1 MITFVAEVLR
11 YMRFIFLMLVLLY
24 ADSLLA
30 QKPFVHDFSI
40 GEANVAVKVNTIKQ
54 DAIGYIWLGTD
65 KGLVRFNGS
74 DFVNIQDSV
83 HQAVTALAVAGNSV
97 CVGYNNGK
105 IGVVNG
111 LQVKPL
117 EIKNG
122 PASPITS
129 LYVAAGKVLM
139 AGTEEQGIFL
149 IVNNAAIPFNTAKG
163 LSDDF
168 VYDFSLAGKDRLLV
182 ATDNGINDLSLSAGK
197 VSVTGYT
204 TRHGLPDNIISA
216 LRKIPGTPF
225 FLVGTQEKGV
235 VIFDDERKVV
245 VPILSADEEWG
256 YGQVNDI
263 LPVAGYRAWVATETG
278 YLVEIK
284 MKNGTAHVRAFHYPG
299 KSLKKLLRDGAGNIW
314 CATSKGLMMVT
325 AEYIEDIKL
334 PSPYSLRGA
343 TAMVCDDNSL
353 LVALKKELYQVRFMD
368 TTPSMEH
375 IFTANA
381 NITSLFIDKENRL
394 WIGTFGDGLYYEQ
407 DGNAAIRPEGIKELA
422 DDASILSIS
431 GTADRIWLAT
441 LKGVEELSYPVDGAI
456 TLVKHH
462 GKQTGAGSDYV
473 YQLYPDS
480 KGNMWM
486 ATDGAGVCMYDGDV
500 YHHWDTIFAAG
511 GKVVYSI
518 TEDRYGDIWAAA
530 MNKDLFHFHDGQWK
544 NQRLPE
550 TQYPDINIS
559 TVAANASGQ
568 VISVYQRCIDEWY
581 PASKYFRHYNS
592 ALGIGIDS
600 TSNVLNCVA
609 KDNEGNIYL
618 PYQQGIIMFKNKRTV
633 FDIRPNVC
641 ISSPTIYSKT
651 VTGNQYEFA
660 HDENYV
666 GFAFEGV
673 SYANH
678 ERLNYRYMLEGYN
691 DDWIYTNDVS
701 VSFPRLPPGNYKFR
715 VQVSLNPAF
724 EHPNEDSYFFSIAT
738 PFWRT
743 SVFYVLAAMMVFLC
757 VYIYIKLREKR
768 LKKVSRLQQEKMMFE
783 YEHLKSQVNPHFLF
797 NSLYALSI
805 LIEENKDTAVDYTVH
820 LADLYRNMLAH
831 SKKDLIQ
838 LKEEFEILE
847 NYIHIQQTRFN
858 DALIMRI
865 DVPLDLMN
873 TRRIVPLAMQLLVEN
888 AIKHNV
894 VSTAHPLIIS
904 ITATNDEIVVSNPIQ
919 PKMSQEKGAGIGLFN
934 IKQRYNLLT
943 KKEISFGVRENAFE
957 VRLPLL

>member
-1 MITFVAEVLR
+1 MITFVAVVLKC
-11 YMRFIFLMLVLLY
+11 MRFIFLVLVLLY
-24 ADSLLA
+24 ADTSWA
-30 QKPFVHDFSI
+30 QKPFVRDFSL
-40 GEANVAVKVNTIKQ
+40 GETNGAVKVNAIKQ
-54 DAIGYIWLGTD
+54 DAAGYIWLGTD

-74 DFVNIQDSV
+74 DFINIQDSV
-83 HQAVTALAVAGNSV
+83 HRAVTALAVAGNSV

-105 IGVVNG
+105 IGVVSG
-111 LQVKPL
+111 LHVKPL

-122 PASPITS
+122 PVSPITS
-129 LYVAAGKVLM
+129 LHVAAGKVIV
-139 AGTEEQGIFL
+139 AGTEEQGVFL
-149 IVNNAAIPFNTAKG
+149 VLNNTAIPFNIAKG

-168 VYDFSLAGKDRLLV
+168 VYDFSLAGKNRLLV
-182 ATDNGINDLSLSAGK
+182 ATDNGINELSLSAGK
-197 VSVTGYT
+197 VSVTSYT

-216 LRKIPGTPF
+216 LKKIPGTHL
-225 FLVGTQEKGV
+225 FLLGTQEKGV
-235 VIFDDERKVV
+235 IIFDAERKAV
-245 VPILSADEEWG
+245 VPILSVGEEWV

-263 LPVAGYRAWVATETG
+263 LPVAGYRAWVATEKG
-278 YLVEIK
+278 YLLEIK
-284 MKNGTAHVRAFHYPG
+284 MKNGTAQVRAFHYPG
-299 KSLKKLLRDGAGNIW
+299 NSLKKLLRDRAGNIW
-314 CATSKGLMMVT
+314 CATGKGLMMVT

-353 LVALKKELYQVRFMD
+353 LVALKKELYQVRFID

-407 DGNAAIRPEGIKELA
+407 NGNAAIRPEGIKELA
-422 DDASILSIS
+422 EDASILSIS

-456 TLVKHH
+456 KQIKHH
-462 GKQTGAGSDYV
+462 GKRTGIGSDYV

-486 ATDGAGVCMYDGDV
+486 ATDGAGVCMYDGRA
-500 YHHWDTIFAAG
+500 YHHWDTVFAAG

-530 MNKDLFHFHDGQWK
+530 MNKDLFHFRDGKWK

-550 TQYPDINIS
+550 TQFPDINIS

-581 PASKYFRHYNS
+581 PASRYFRHYNS

-618 PYQQGIIMFKNKRTV
+618 PYQQGIIMFKNKHAA

-641 ISSPTIYSKT
+641 ISSPSIYSKT
-651 VTGNQYEFA
+651 VTGGRYEFA
-660 HDENYV
+660 HDENFV
-666 GFAFEGV
+666 GFAFNGI

-701 VSFPRLPPGNYKFR
+701 VSFPRLSPGNYRFR

-724 EHPNEDSYFFSIAT
+724 EHPNEDSYYFSIAT
-738 PFWRT
+738 PFWKT
-743 SVFYVLAAMMVFLC
+743 SIFYILSGILVFLC
-757 VYIYIKLREKR
+757 VYAYIKLREKR
-768 LKKVSRLQQEKMMFE
+768 LKKISRLHQEKMIFE

-831 SKKDLIQ
+831 SKKDLIP
-838 LKEEFEILE
+838 LKEEFGILE
-847 NYIHIQQTRFN
+847 NYIHIQQTRFS
-858 DALIMRI
+858 DALVMQIE
-865 DVPLDLMN
+865 VPVEVMN
-873 TRRIVPLAMQLLVEN
+873 TKRIVPLAMQLLVEN

-894 VSTAHPLIIS
+894 VSAAHPLVIS
-904 ITATNDEIVVSNPIQ
+904 IAATGDVLVVSNPIQ
-919 PKMSQEKGAGIGLFN
+919 PKMSQEKGAGIGLVN
-934 IKQRYNLLT
+934 IKQRYSLLT
-943 KKEISFGVRENAFE
+943 KREVSFGIDENAFV